1 MASESKE
8 AVAALETKFGEA
20 GDAQFLMNG
29 GFSLGTHVNI
39 IELNG
44 DMVDIIYIYMYIS
57 IYNPH
62 IYIYIM
68 WWVLW
73 DLWEYHICKLEL
85 GMISCDLQIV

>member
-1 MASESKE
+1 VASESKE

-44 DMVDIIYIYMYIS
+44 DMVDILYIYMYV
-57 IYNPH
+57 
-62 IYIYIM
+62 YIYM
-68 WWVLW
+68 W
-73 DLWEYHICKLEL
+73 
-85 GMISCDLQIV
+85 

>member
-44 DMVDIIYIYMYIS
+44 DMVDILYIYVCV
-57 IYNPH
+57 
-62 IYIYIM
+62 YIYICGRSSGTSGNITFA
-68 WWVLW
+68 
-73 DLWEYHICKLEL
+73 YP
-85 GMISCDLQIV
+85 GQTS

>member
-39 IELNG
+39 IELSG
-44 DMVDIIYIYMYIS
+44 DMVDILYIYIYVCVY
-57 IYNPH
+57 
-62 IYIYIM
+62 IYIY
-68 WWVLW
+68 VVGP
-73 DLWEYHICKLEL
+73 L
-85 GMISCDLQIV
+85 GPLGISHLLTLDRHHR